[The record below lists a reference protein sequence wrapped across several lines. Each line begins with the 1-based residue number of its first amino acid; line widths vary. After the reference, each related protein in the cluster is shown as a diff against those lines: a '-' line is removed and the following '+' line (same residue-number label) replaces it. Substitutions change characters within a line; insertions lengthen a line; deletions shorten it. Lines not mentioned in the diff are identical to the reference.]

1 MGFDMSHARASIAS
15 RRGFTLLEVMVSV
28 AILGLGLTAIL
39 SAQAGSFAAASHARN
54 LSVATG
60 LLRCKMTEVEEEL
73 GRLGFQELDQ
83 TESGIC
89 CEGDDT
95 PNMKC
100 TWKIEKPV
108 LPEGKFGDLKL
119 DTALN
124 GGPAGGLG
132 SLLSGGPAASG
143 ALPSLGPDA
152 KLGDVAGALGGLM
165 SGAAPGG
172 SPTPGAAGTPDLGSA
187 AAGGIGGIASMVMG
201 LVYPSLKILFEAS
214 TRRVTVTLN
223 WREGKKDYA
232 MEIQQWITNPQHVTG
247 SDTDSDDGG
256 APTTTA
262 SGGTGPKLP
271 GRN

>member
-1 MGFDMSHARASIAS
+1 MGFDVKHAPTSFTSIAS
-15 RRGFTLLEVMVSV
+15 RQGFTLLEVMVSI

-54 LSVATG
+54 ISVATG
-60 LLRCKMTEVEEEL
+60 LLRCKMTEVEEQI

-83 TESGIC
+83 TETGIC

-100 TWKIEKPV
+100 TWKVEKPV
-108 LPEGKFGDLKL
+108 LPQGKFGDLKL
-119 DTALN
+119 DAALG

-132 SLLSGGPAASG
+132 SLLSGSPAGSG
-143 ALPSLGPDA
+143 TLPSLGPDA
-152 KLGDVAGALGGLM
+152 KIGDVAGALGGIM
-165 SGAAPGG
+165 SGAAPSGG
-172 SPTPGAAGTPDLGSA
+172 SPTPGAPGSPDLGAA

-223 WREGKKDYA
+223 WREGKKNYS
-232 MEIQQWITNPQHVTG
+232 MEIQQWITNPQNVTG
-247 SDTDSDDGG
+247 SDDTDDGG
-256 APTTTA
+256 AQDKPSSG
-262 SGGTGPKLP
+262 SGG
-271 GRN
+271 